1 MELSQDQVL
10 IRRLKRFAI
19 FFLVINIFNVISQLI
34 TTISSF
40 QSKAFDASQFEML
53 GPEMVEQ
60 MRQTFAYSHSMPV
73 RLMNVVYLLLYVVLV
88 YLFYKEWQKLR
99 DFQIDPQT
107 KTNFTIACAISLA
120 IPLVNALL
128 THLAGLGAFS
138 AMAGWIGAAIVVVL
152 NLILF
157 GICFYTYK
165 KLADQGAV

>member
-19 FFLVINIFNVISQLI
+19 FFLVINVFNAISQLI

-40 QSKAFDASQFEML
+40 QAKDFDPSQFEML
-53 GPEMVEQ
+53 GQEMVDQ
-60 MRQTFAYSHSMPV
+60 MKQTFVYAHSTPV
-73 RLMNVVYLLLYVVLV
+73 RLMNVVYLLLYLALV
-88 YLFYKEWQKLR
+88 FIFYKEWQKLR

-107 KTNFTIACAISLA
+107 KTNFVIACAISLA

-138 AMAGWIGAAIVVVL
+138 AMAGWIWAAIVVVL
-152 NLILF
+152 NLVLF